1 MTILDFIKEHHQHVE
16 GLGSVCAFSLFD
28 LDRFGSPRYGSK
40 VAPPPTHPTPPSDH
54 ARGPLLRAPR
64 PLRWYRDNQDGKVEK
79 SLLNFKVRPCHL
91 LHRSLDTIVWRP
103 DLCLCVCGDR

>member
-79 SLLNFKVRPCHL
+79 SLLNFKVRPRHL
-91 LHRSLDTIVWRP
+91 QLHRSLDTIVWQA
-103 DLCLCVCGDR
+103 